1 MVYKKGRSGE
11 RFRRVKIN
19 NNNNKYN
26 SKEYTKIA
34 ILGIFLLAIICGT
47 SYAFLSQVITSKK
60 TVEVTAGTFVINFK
74 EKNTIDLKNAVPMTD
89 QEGMNTESYVFS
101 VNNTGSLD
109 AKYDISLEENSSNTL
124 DRKYVK
130 YSIKEGDGEWSSPAL
145 LSTGLNLKTG
155 RSLGSGATDSYEI
168 KIWLDE
174 AATNEVQGK
183 TYGAKVVVSAVQTNS
198 TVTDFTTPI
207 ILLNGPSTVKLNQG
221 DTFNDLGV
229 QEVKDDKD
237 KLSVDDVEISYEYY
251 DGENTVEV
259 SSIDTSKVGIYYIYY
274 KISDSSGNVGVS
286 TRTVIVS
293 KKNTG
298 LPTISLVGDEVV
310 TIKEGDSYTESGAIA
325 NDSEDGSLTDKIVV
339 IGSVNT
345 KVAGTYV
352 IKYLVEDRDSNIASV
367 TRTVIVEPSN
377 GSVKVD
383 ISYDTSNIAETLV
396 SVSSVSNASNVKYA
410 ITNDD
415 KKPSD
420 KEFKDLTD
428 ENGKFIGT
436 VSFKKNGK
444 YYLWIKDSYG
454 NIVKKIVVIDKL
466 DETKPTCNFKTTGY
480 VGIGSDSKISLICT
494 DVVDIKEKYL
504 LKSDFKISNEDVID
518 SFDISAPSKVDNGY
532 EWNLTISAKKLGSF
546 KLSLLKDVISDRVD
560 NKNDEVTSNDIKV
573 SELVLDSDSS
583 VSLDISGNNTHT
595 IKTSG
600 TNVGSL
606 SYSSSDD
613 SVAKV
618 SSTGVITGVSPGEAK
633 IIVKENNGGAHRTI
647 KVDVSKTLTATF
659 VKNGIGVEKISSS
672 KETCK

>member
-1 MVYKKGRSGE
+1 MVYKKGRSGD
-11 RFRRVKIN
+11 RFRKVKIN
-19 NNNNKYN
+19 NNNKKYN
-26 SKEYTKIA
+26 KKEYTKIA
-34 ILGIFLLAIICGT
+34 FLGIFLLAIVCGT

-60 TVEVTAGTFVINFK
+60 NVEVTAGTFVINFK

-109 AKYDISLEENSSNTL
+109 AKYDISLEENSNNTL

-130 YSIKEGDGEWSSPAL
+130 YSIKEGDGEWSKPAL

-174 AATNEVQGK
+174 TATNEVQGK
-183 TYGAKVVVSAVQTNS
+183 TYGAKVVINAVQTNS

-237 KLSVDDVEISYEYY
+237 KLSVADVEISYEYY

-274 KISDSSGNVGVS
+274 KIGDSSGNVGVS
-286 TRTVIVS
+286 TRTVLVS

-352 IKYLVEDRDSNIASV
+352 IKYLVEDRDSNIAGI

-377 GSVKVD
+377 GSIKVD
-383 ISYDTSNIAETLV
+383 ISYDTSNIA
-396 SVSSVSNASNVKYA
+396 
-410 ITNDD
+410 
-415 KKPSD
+415 
-420 KEFKDLTD
+420 
-428 ENGKFIGT
+428 
-436 VSFKKNGK
+436 
-444 YYLWIKDSYG
+444 
-454 NIVKKIVVIDKL
+454 
-466 DETKPTCNFKTTGY
+466 
-480 VGIGSDSKISLICT
+480 
-494 DVVDIKEKYL
+494 
-504 LKSDFKISNEDVID
+504 
-518 SFDISAPSKVDNGY
+518 
-532 EWNLTISAKKLGSF
+532 
-546 KLSLLKDVISDRVD
+546 
-560 NKNDEVTSNDIKV
+560 
-573 SELVLDSDSS
+573 
-583 VSLDISGNNTHT
+583 
-595 IKTSG
+595 
-600 TNVGSL
+600 
-606 SYSSSDD
+606 
-613 SVAKV
+613 
-618 SSTGVITGVSPGEAK
+618 
-633 IIVKENNGGAHRTI
+633 
-647 KVDVSKTLTATF
+647 
-659 VKNGIGVEKISSS
+659 
-672 KETCK
+672 

>member
-1 MVYKKGRSGE
+1 MAHKKGRLGD

-19 NNNNKYN
+19 NNSNKQYKKGRIHKN
-26 SKEYTKIA
+26 LA
-34 ILGIFLLAIICGT
+34 FFGVFLFTIICGT
-47 SYAFLSQVITSKK
+47 SYAFLSQVINSKK

-74 EKNTIDLKNAVPMTD
+74 EKDTIDLKNAVAMTD
-89 QEGMNTESYVFS
+89 QEGMNAASYIFS
-101 VNNTGSLD
+101 INNTGSLD
-109 AKYDISLEENSSNTL
+109 AKYDVSLEENSNNTL

-130 YSIKEGDGEWSSPAL
+130 YSIKEGDGEWSDPAL
-145 LSTGLNLKTG
+145 LSTGLNLKSN
-155 RSLGSGATDSYEI
+155 RSLGSEATDSYEL

-174 AATNEVQGK
+174 NASNDAQGK
-183 TYGAKVVVSAVQTNS
+183 SYGAKVVVSAVQTNS

-237 KLSVDDVEISYEYY
+237 KLLVDDVEISYEYY

-286 TRTVIVS
+286 TRTVLVS

-310 TIKEGDSYTESGAIA
+310 TIKEGDSYTDSGAIA

-352 IKYLVEDRDSNIASV
+352 IKYLVEDGDSNIASI

-396 SVSSVSNASNVKYA
+396 SVSSDSNASNVKYA

-428 ENGKFIGT
+428 ENGKFIGHC
-436 VSFKKNGK
+436 VILIKMSK
-444 YYLWIKDSYG
+444 YYYG
-454 NIVKKIVVIDKL
+454 
-466 DETKPTCNFKTTGY
+466 
-480 VGIGSDSKISLICT
+480 
-494 DVVDIKEKYL
+494 
-504 LKSDFKISNEDVID
+504 
-518 SFDISAPSKVDNGY
+518 
-532 EWNLTISAKKLGSF
+532 
-546 KLSLLKDVISDRVD
+546 
-560 NKNDEVTSNDIKV
+560 
-573 SELVLDSDSS
+573 
-583 VSLDISGNNTHT
+583 
-595 IKTSG
+595 
-600 TNVGSL
+600 
-606 SYSSSDD
+606 
-613 SVAKV
+613 
-618 SSTGVITGVSPGEAK
+618 
-633 IIVKENNGGAHRTI
+633 
-647 KVDVSKTLTATF
+647 
-659 VKNGIGVEKISSS
+659 
-672 KETCK
+672 